1 MCVCVCVSLC
11 VTQWRKYM
19 AMFGLLDRFH
29 MLTQTEVVMIPS
41 EHSFFT
47 SIELILVVAMVVPC
61 CADVLDELHCHQ
73 YDEREWLTLWKSF

>member
-1 MCVCVCVSLC
+1 MAINAGYVYVCVSLC
-11 VTQWRKYM
+11 VR
-19 AMFGLLDRFH
+19 FLLDRFH